1 MNNTREFLDLKN
13 PVIIKIILESVDRTA
28 LIIFLE
34 QRFGC
39 NNKFKGMTKKKLID
53 EVIKTFDLQSQGCNK
68 AKKCFYDKVLCKQPN
83 TSYSLSNTDRS
94 LLTKLV
100 NTEDKQIRN
109 EIINKL
115 DEESLRFLGSDFGI
129 KNSDRINIQAL
140 KNIFT
145 NLSNK
150 PQRQQLI
157 GYGYDANTDNSPV
170 VTRFLNAKTVA
181 ERREMMNTFN
191 LDQLIILAKYFGTV
205 KYQNETKESIMKQ
218 LLYNVPPPNGNVPRP
233 NGNVPRP
240 VATVITPPTNSP
252 TYGVNTSNTPPYI
265 EDSPVVT
272 RFLNAKTIAERREML
287 KIFNRDQL
295 IILAKYF
302 GTVNY
307 YFETTESIM
316 KQLLFNVPPP
326 VITSNKLN
334 VGLSDEKIIEG
345 FRNSQ
350 TIATRKDFL
359 NMLDRRGIFVL
370 ANHFGLS
377 NYKRQPR
384 QDIINKLLYNVPATP
399 IFISKPACNINQA
412 IGIDDYSSEKER
424 KLIKAYM
431 NANPPES
438 KKKLLNSLSRDD
450 LVILAQKLQIHDTK
464 SLSDA
469 QLREQ
474 VFSNN
479 TGGMSPSQMFELSQN
494 LEQRKSMLKSMD
506 KRELM
511 MIAKKYNIINI
522 NKMPAESIREKLYDL
537 PYVGYSSPMLT
548 STGCQISSEMYPQSP
563 NQTTTACQINSNVSS
578 LARAARL
585 PPPIDL
591 GDKIITPFQD
601 RTPSP
606 ARVVPVSQA
615 RSQSVVMPPVTQ
627 ARPPLTQA
635 RPPVTQARPPVTQAR
650 PPVTQARPPVTQARP
665 PVTQARPPSVAIQP
679 TITRTSFTRS
689 PVRIISVSPKL
700 SSNMTSAGLF
710 QTPVGS
716 PVGSQVGSTD
726 SITKTNAYRM
736 LTEGYIIN
744 GKLNTPVGITNLT
757 DNDSD
762 FYTKFDDL
770 LENIHVKYGK
780 TRAEAIKN
788 KKIIKSI
795 LDDYLNKNPSYDEA
809 GKQMTTNTNSFIYN
823 GVVLLD
829 NIDDD
834 NNNSTSMMNELKRK
848 FTNINWNY
856 ISGVV
861 GVGLVYLYG
870 QSLQYAANQY
880 FGNLNPDNSTY
891 AAYNLPRGVFYD
903 QNGVCFQEPPG
914 IGFPATTAVGF
925 PATTAVGFPAT
936 TAVGFPASPGVCFP
950 PTEVGFPLATDPS
963 FFLPAP
969 PTAVGFPATDI
980 LVDLA

>member
-635 RPPVTQARPPVTQAR
+635 RPPVTQARPP
-650 PPVTQARPPVTQARP
+650 
-665 PVTQARPPSVAIQP
+665 SVAIQP

-925 PATTAVGFPAT
+925 PA
-936 TAVGFPASPGVCFP
+936 SPGVCFP